1 MVCGTQ
7 PITHTWACITGIQT
21 VAHAHTHVTASAW
34 CHGPV
39 VFADTIQL
47 LPSSSVH
54 IHTTHTHTH
63 THTPFVDLVFGKRF
77 QRPPQDFSLSCLLR
91 RLSLFLTSGR
101 SSTSGQ
107 APKKNNTP
115 RPRATQECEFEKPG
129 FCGPWMPR
137 GVKRVKKL

>member
-1 MVCGTQ
+1 MCEPLFMVCGTQ

-107 APKKNNTP
+107 APKKT
-115 RPRATQECEFEKPG
+115 THPG
-129 FCGPWMPR
+129 HERLKSASSKNQDFVVR
-137 GVKRVKKL
+137 GCPVV